1 MFNLSYRLPVKL
13 LGIPIRLDVSF
24 LLVLAFFTW
33 VIGGQVEAYATL
45 LNLPVNPDTLTRG
58 ATPYLLG
65 LLSGL
70 GLLLCVL
77 VHELG
82 HALTA
87 RRYGVEVQ
95 EITLWLLGGVAQF
108 NEMPRQ
114 RGAEAVVGIA
124 GPLTSVALSGLFYG
138 LWRVTPEG
146 AGAAQFVLSYLVWAN
161 LLLAIFN
168 LLPALPLDGGRVL
181 RSLLALRL
189 GQLKA
194 TRIAAG
200 ISRVIAILLGL
211 YGLLSLNLILVLI
224 AFFVYNAVRA
234 ETQYAVVSKTLK
246 GVRVRDIMTE
256 NVASVT
262 PDMRVSDLVRLIAF
276 KKHLGYPVVD
286 DENRLVGLV
295 RLQEARDAD
304 DDQLIEDIM
313 TREVYTVTPQTEAL
327 EALRN
332 ISDSPTGRLVVVDS
346 TGDNTGEGARHV
358 VGILSKTDLIRAV
371 RTHLADDEEVRLPDM
386 TR

>member
-13 LGIPIRLDVSF
+13 LGIPVKLDASF

-33 VIGGQVEAYATL
+33 VIGGQVDAYVAL
-45 LNLPVNPDTLTRG
+45 LNLPVNPNTLTRG

-65 LLSGL
+65 FLSGL

-82 HALTA
+82 HALAA

-124 GPLTSVALSGLFYG
+124 GPVTSVGLSGLFYM
-138 LWRVTPEG
+138 LWQATPDA
-146 AGAAQFVLSYLVWAN
+146 AGAAQFIFSYLTWAN
-161 LLLAIFN
+161 LLLAVFN

-181 RSLLALRL
+181 RSLLALRM

-194 TRIAAG
+194 TRISANV
-200 ISRVIAILLGL
+200 SRVIAILLGL
-211 YGLLSLNLILVLI
+211 YGLVTFNFILVLI

-286 DENRLVGLV
+286 SEDRLVGLV

-304 DDQLIEDIM
+304 DDQLIEEIM
-313 TREVYTVTPQTEAL
+313 TREVYTVTPGTEAL
-327 EALRN
+327 EALRT
-332 ISDSPTGRLVVVDS
+332 ISDTPTGRLVVVDDK
-346 TGDNTGEGARHV
+346 GDEARRV

-371 RTHLADDEEVRLPDM
+371 KTHLADDENVGLPDL
-386 TR
+386 TK

>member
-33 VIGGQVEAYATL
+33 VIGGQVEVYTAL

-77 VHELG
+77 VHEFG

-124 GPLTSVALSGLFYG
+124 GPVTSVVLSGLFYA
-138 LWRVTPEG
+138 LWQVTPD
-146 AGAAQFVLSYLVWAN
+146 ASGAAQFIFSYLTWAN

-181 RSLLALRL
+181 RSLLALRM

-194 TRIAAG
+194 TRISAN

-211 YGLLSLNLILVLI
+211 YGLVTFNFILVLI

-246 GVRVRDIMTE
+246 GVLVRDIMTE

-286 DENRLVGLV
+286 DENRLLGLV

-304 DDQLIEDIM
+304 DDQLIEDVM

-346 TGDNTGEGARHV
+346 TAEGARRV
-358 VGILSKTDLIRAV
+358 VGILSKTDLIRALK
-371 RTHLADDEEVRLPDM
+371 THMADDEDVRLPDL
-386 TR
+386 TK

>member
-1 MFNLSYRLPVKL
+1 M
-13 LGIPIRLDVSF
+13 
-24 LLVLAFFTW
+24 
-33 VIGGQVEAYATL
+33 
-45 LNLPVNPDTLTRG
+45 NPNTLTRG

-82 HALTA
+82 HALAA

-124 GPLTSVALSGLFYG
+124 GPVTSVGLSGLFYV
-138 LWRVTPEG
+138 LWQVTPNA
-146 AGAAQFVLSYLVWAN
+146 AGAAQFIFSYLTWAN

-181 RSLLALRL
+181 RSLLALRM

-194 TRIAAG
+194 TRISAN

-211 YGLLSLNLILVLI
+211 YGLVTFNFILVLI
-224 AFFVYNAVRA
+224 AFFVYNAGARRDAVRGGVENLEGHIRTRHHDA
-234 ETQYAVVSKTLK
+234 ER
-246 GVRVRDIMTE
+246 GERDPGHAGCQI
-256 NVASVT
+256 
-262 PDMRVSDLVRLIAF
+262 LVRLIAF

-286 DENRLVGLV
+286 DE
-295 RLQEARDAD
+295 DA
-304 DDQLIEDIM
+304 
-313 TREVYTVTPQTEAL
+313 
-327 EALRN
+327 
-332 ISDSPTGRLVVVDS
+332 SGRLGQV
-346 TGDNTGEGARHV
+346 AR
-358 VGILSKTDLIRAV
+358 SQR
-371 RTHLADDEEVRLPDM
+371 RR
-386 TR
+386 

>member
-13 LGIPIRLDVSF
+13 LGIPVKLDASF

-33 VIGGQVEAYATL
+33 VIGGQVDTYIAL
-45 LNLPVNPDTLTRG
+45 LNLPVNPNTLTRG

-82 HALTA
+82 HALAA

-124 GPLTSVALSGLFYG
+124 GPVTSVGLSGLFYA
-138 LWRVTPEG
+138 LWQVTPNA
-146 AGAAQFVLSYLVWAN
+146 AGAAQFIFSYLTWAN

-181 RSLLALRL
+181 RSLLALRM

-194 TRIAAG
+194 TRISAN

-211 YGLLSLNLILVLI
+211 YGLVTFNFILVLI

-246 GVRVRDIMTE
+246 GISVRDIMTQ

-286 DENRLVGLV
+286 DEDRLVGLV
-295 RLQEARDAD
+295 KLQEARDAD
-304 DDQLIEDIM
+304 DDQRIEEIM
-313 TREVYTVTPQTEAL
+313 TREVYTVTPGTEAL
-327 EALRN
+327 EALRT
-332 ISDSPTGRLVVVDS
+332 ISDSPTGRLVVVDG
-346 TGDNTGEGARHV
+346 TAEGARRV

-371 RTHLADDEEVRLPDM
+371 KTHMADDENVRLPDV

>member
-33 VIGGQVEAYATL
+33 VIGGQVEVYAAL
-45 LNLPVNPDTLTRG
+45 LNLPVNPNTLTRG

-108 NEMPRQ
+108 SEMPRQ
-114 RGAEAVVGIA
+114 RGAEAVVGVA

-138 LWRVTPEG
+138 LWQVTPSA
-146 AGAAQFVLSYLVWAN
+146 AGAAQFIFSYLTWAN
-161 LLLAIFN
+161 LLLAVFN

-211 YGLLSLNLILVLI
+211 YGLISLNLILVLI

-246 GVRVRDIMTE
+246 GVLVRDIMTQ

-262 PDMRVSDLVRLIAF
+262 PDMRVADLVRLIAF

-313 TREVYTVTPQTEAL
+313 TREVYAVTPQTEAL

-346 TGDNTGEGARHV
+346 TQRV

-371 RTHLADDEEVRLPDM
+371 RTHLADGEEVRLPDV
-386 TR
+386 TK

>member
-33 VIGGQVEAYATL
+33 VIGGQVEAYAAL

-138 LWRVTPEG
+138 LWRVTPDT
-146 AGAAQFVLSYLVWAN
+146 AGAAQFVFSYLVWAN

-181 RSLLALRL
+181 RSLLALRM

-211 YGLLSLNLILVLI
+211 YGLFSLNLILVLI

-246 GVRVRDIMTE
+246 GVFVRDIMTRD
-256 NVASVT
+256 VASVT
-262 PDMRVSDLVRLIAF
+262 PDMRVSGLVRLIAF

-286 DENRLVGLV
+286 DENRLLGLV

-304 DDQLIEDIM
+304 DDGLIEDIM

-332 ISDSPTGRLVVVDS
+332 ISDSPTGRLVVVDRY
-346 TGDNTGEGARHV
+346 GGGRAPRRRHPLQNRPHPRRADA
-358 VGILSKTDLIRAV
+358 LSR
-371 RTHLADDEEVRLPDM
+371 R
-386 TR
+386 

>member
-13 LGIPIRLDVSF
+13 LGIPVKLDASF

-33 VIGGQVEAYATL
+33 IIGGQVDVYVAL

-82 HALTA
+82 HALAA

-124 GPLTSVALSGLFYG
+124 GPVTSVGLSGLFYV
-138 LWRVTPEG
+138 LWQATPDA
-146 AGAAQFVLSYLVWAN
+146 AGAAQFIFSYLTWAN
-161 LLLAIFN
+161 LLLAVFN

-181 RSLLALRL
+181 RSLLALRM

-194 TRIAAG
+194 TRISANV
-200 ISRVIAILLGL
+200 SRVIAILLGL
-211 YGLLSLNLILVLI
+211 YGLVTFNFILVLI

-286 DENRLVGLV
+286 SEDRLVGLV

-304 DDQLIEDIM
+304 DDQLIEEIM
-313 TREVYTVTPQTEAL
+313 TREVYTVTPGTEAL
-327 EALRN
+327 EALRT
-332 ISDSPTGRLVVVDS
+332 ISDTPTGRLVVVDDK
-346 TGDNTGEGARHV
+346 GDEARRV

-371 RTHLADDEEVRLPDM
+371 KTHLADDENVGLPDL
-386 TR
+386 TK